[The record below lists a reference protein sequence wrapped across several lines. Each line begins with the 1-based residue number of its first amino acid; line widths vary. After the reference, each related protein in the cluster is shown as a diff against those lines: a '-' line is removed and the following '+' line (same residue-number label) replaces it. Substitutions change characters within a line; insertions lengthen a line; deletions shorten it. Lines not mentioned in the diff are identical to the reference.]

1 MIRRPP
7 RSTLFPYTTLFRS
20 AHRLEARPP
29 AVLPLTEWLPVR
41 PDAALPETWPR
52 DFVARLVP
60 QTRLRVTTR
69 GGARPR
75 AFWRPS
81 IPHGHPWA
89 RTLSQIAFP
98 GDRLGQWR

>member
-41 PDAALPETWPR
+41 PDAALPETWRR
-52 DFVARLVP
+52 DSVARLVP
-60 QTRLRVTTR
+60 QTRPRVTTR
-69 GGARPR
+69 GGARPP
-75 AFWRPS
+75 AFWRPYG
-81 IPHGHPWA
+81 IPPRKA
-89 RTLSQIAFP
+89 A
-98 GDRLGQWR
+98 GQVDEDATYGVGV